1 MRFSGLILSSKSL
14 LGISMG
20 CFIACASPMANAKDA
35 TLKRITGIVGE
46 CRVQLAAEFAPCDKD
61 VIWMEL
67 TNGRALLIFKKDK
80 TLYTL
85 SGGRD
90 RQPNLEDFY
99 LGIDTF
105 RLAVDGV
112 EKKADMKMEGECHF
126 SINKDASKFYYIKC
140 EIYNRAKGSRYNL
153 YLENIVSFDRTEPK

>member
-1 MRFSGLILSSKSL
+1 MRFSRLIPSSSSVLGLSI
-14 LGISMG
+14 G
-20 CFIACASPMANAKDA
+20 CFIACATPIANAKDA
-35 TLKRITGIVGE
+35 ALKRITGLVGE
-46 CRVQLAAEFAPCDKD
+46 CRIELGSGFTPCDPN

-80 TLYTL
+80 TIYTL

-99 LGIDTF
+99 QGIDTF

-112 EKKADMKMEGECHF
+112 EKKKDMKMEGECHF
-126 SINKDASKFYYIKC
+126 SINKDASKFYFIKC
-140 EIYNRAKGSRYNL
+140 EVYNRAKGSRYNL
-153 YLENIVSFDRTEPK
+153 YLENIISFDRQEQK